1 MNKKNIVIIG
11 GGWYGCH
18 LSMAFI
24 KKGFE
29 VNLFE
34 KNEEIF
40 SEASFYNQNRLHLG
54 FHYPRSYLTRVQSKR
69 GFKLFNSQY
78 AELTSNLELSL
89 YAIAKNCSLMDF
101 ETYKSIIKSS
111 DLKFEEISNSLP
123 FTFENL
129 EGLINTREKII
140 DAHKAKNF
148 FQNNLKDICTLGTEI
163 TQKDIE
169 NFIKDGHTVI
179 DCTWNKIFP
188 NESFYYEGAVIL
200 KYWKKSEIPF
210 GLTIMDGEFSSIFPI
225 DNNFSSLSDVKLTP
239 FFKTSSIK
247 EAYSANQK
255 LNKMKIEEIR
265 INMEKKIIEYF
276 PEFNDYF
283 EFVEPLFSIKTKKI
297 KDNSADR
304 SAYLITVKENLY
316 SVFSGKIDAIFDI
329 EFQLLSFLK

>member
-1 MNKKNIVIIG
+1 
-11 GGWYGCH
+11 
-18 LSMAFI
+18 
-24 KKGFE
+24 
-29 VNLFE
+29 
-34 KNEEIF
+34 
-40 SEASFYNQNRLHLG
+40 
-54 FHYPRSYLTRVQSKR
+54 
-69 GFKLFNSQY
+69 
-78 AELTSNLELSL
+78 
-89 YAIAKNCSLMDF
+89 MDF

-210 GLTIMDGEFSSIFPI
+210 GFTIMDGEFSSIFPI

-247 EAYSANQK
+247 EAYIAHQK
-255 LNKMKIEEIR
+255 VKKMKIEDLR
-265 INMEKKIIEYF
+265 KDMEKKIIEYL
-276 PEFNDYF
+276 PEFNSYF
-283 EFVEPLFSIKTKKI
+283 EFAEPQIYIKTKKI
-297 KDNSADR
+297 KIIL
-304 SAYLITVKENLY
+304 LIV
-316 SVFSGKIDAIFDI
+316 
-329 EFQLLSFLK
+329 LLI

>member
-24 KKGFE
+24 KKGFK
-29 VNLFE
+29 VSLFE

-54 FHYPRSYLTRVQSKR
+54 FHYPRSYPTRVQSKR
-69 GFKLFNSQY
+69 GYRLFNSQY
-78 AELTSNLELSL
+78 ADLTSNLDLSL
-89 YAIAKNCSLMDF
+89 YAIAQNCSLMDL

-111 DLKFEEISNSLP
+111 DLKFEDISNSLP
-123 FTFENL
+123 FSLKNL
-129 EGLINTREKII
+129 AGVINTREKII
-140 DAHKAKNF
+140 DARKAKKF
-148 FQNNLKDICTLGTEI
+148 FQNNLKDICTIGTEI
-163 TQKDIE
+163 IQKDIE

-188 NESFYYEGAVIL
+188 NESFYYEGAIIL
-200 KYWKKSEIPF
+200 KYKKKCEIPF

-225 DNNFSSLSDVKLTP
+225 DNEFSTLSDVKLTP

-247 EAYSANQK
+247 EAYIAHQK
-255 LNKMKIEEIR
+255 VKKMKIEDLR
-265 INMEKKIIEYF
+265 KDMEKKIIEYF
-276 PEFNDYF
+276 PEFNSYF
-283 EFVEPLFSIKTKKI
+283 EFAEPLFSIKTKKTN
-297 KDNSADR
+297 DNSADR
-304 SAYLITVKENLY
+304 SAYLIPVKENLY

-329 EFQLLSFLK
+329 EFKLLSLLK